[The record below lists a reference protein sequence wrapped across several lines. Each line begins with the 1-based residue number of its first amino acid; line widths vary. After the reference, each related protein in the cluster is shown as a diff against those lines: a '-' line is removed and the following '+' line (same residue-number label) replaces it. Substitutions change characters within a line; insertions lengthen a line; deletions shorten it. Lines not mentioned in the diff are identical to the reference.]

1 MIIGTGEMN
10 NLKFI
15 NPAGEE
21 LLVRELPKDFSKLR
35 YDTMYPIGEY
45 LYRYYGTLN
54 WRTKQSG
61 KTPGSIFKFGDTY
74 IVVNFDGATDIEKS
88 FFNVRNVSIEDED
101 EESLENIFIAYANNY
116 VMKNNLVIDN
126 KKKLVDTGNAYI
138 PELKENDDAM
148 TRIMKLMIIHMGV
161 VLTNHKGKFDKEYSL
176 DNMRSAINGA
186 TVNMTITKFLAWCHL
201 LDLDWEFRLEDNG
214 TDELNPLSEPIV
226 ISNYN
231 TPWIECGESEEG
243 VFKVPL
249 TEGEDPLKRII
260 KVCVIKKHMSLA
272 DYKHKGST
280 PHLINNMRSALRRDS
295 RMMFP
300 YFVYWC
306 EVLGVDYI
314 LTLKNPKD
322 DYVVRAD
329 VNYKSSEYMN
339 HEVYNNS
346 DGED

>member
-1 MIIGTGEMN
+1 
-10 NLKFI
+10 
-15 NPAGEE
+15 
-21 LLVRELPKDFSKLR
+21 
-35 YDTMYPIGEY
+35 
-45 LYRYYGTLN
+45 
-54 WRTKQSG
+54 
-61 KTPGSIFKFGDTY
+61 
-74 IVVNFDGATDIEKS
+74 
-88 FFNVRNVSIEDED
+88 
-101 EESLENIFIAYANNY
+101 
-116 VMKNNLVIDN
+116 MKNNLVIDN

-280 PHLINNMRSALRRDS
+280 PHLINNMRSALRRSS

-322 DYVVRAD
+322 GYVVRAD